1 MKELN
6 CVICK
11 NPKIKNKYTKTC
23 GDLGCRKK
31 LTQQTNL
38 ERYGNICNLHS
49 KQGKKQ
55 VRKTFLKNYGVGS
68 IAELSKLEDIKKK
81 KIETCRKNFGVDHP
95 QQSKVVRD
103 KSIETLLKKYGVD
116 NISKLPEII
125 AKIKDIKFTKD
136 PITNVSIYEISRIK
150 NIETCRKKY
159 GVDFYFQTEE
169 FKENYKK
176 VMTEKYGED
185 NFFKTRDFQELMLDK
200 GKRIPLSERKDREKY
215 YNLVWFF
222 TRITYKNHKNIL
234 DKESKRGK
242 DYHLDHIFSVKEG
255 YLNKIDPRII
265 GSLSNLQLLPKSINI
280 KKQSDCWIELKQL
293 LYLYSKLEK
302 DDQYLDIDHPFNF

>member
-1 MKELN
+1 MEIKMKELN

-159 GVDFYFQTEE
+159 GVDFYFQTGREQEAITMLEALVKSTPENGRARLALADIYRQKGRKLDE
-169 FKENYKK
+169 FQQLKAAFAC
-176 VMTEKYGED
+176 ED
-185 NFFKTRDFQELMLDK
+185 VDLDTK
-200 GKRIPLSERKDREKY
+200 MK
-215 YNLVWFF
+215 
-222 TRITYKNHKNIL
+222 IL
-234 DKESKRGK
+234 
-242 DYHLDHIFSVKEG
+242 
-255 YLNKIDPRII
+255 I
-265 GSLSNLQLLPKSINI
+265 GSLHMAI
-280 KKQSDCWIELKQL
+280 
-293 LYLYSKLEK
+293 
-302 DDQYLDIDHPFNF
+302 